1 VCLTR
6 LTSLKSF
13 SGEGLRMRPSGLS
26 CLTRLQELRLSDIV
40 YAGDSEQQGARE
52 LLAALQHL
60 TQLQHLQLNR
70 CHLHT
75 LEPHP
80 DNQLQ
85 QQEFDRLSCFSALTA
100 STQLT
105 ALVLKQWND
114 VPVPQ
119 AAFNHIFTAEHVLPH
134 LKVLSLTSYGFR
146 HCVEAEQVAR
156 IAATCPAL
164 QELTL
169 RGVTSRGFDVSCLL
183 QLTPGVERVEGIDW
197 NRPDRDLH

>member
-1 VCLTR
+1 
-6 LTSLKSF
+6 
-13 SGEGLRMRPSGLS
+13 
-26 CLTRLQELRLSDIV
+26 LTRLQELRLSDIV

-75 LEPHP
+75 LEPHT
-80 DNQLQ
+80 DGQSE
-85 QQEFDRLSCFSALTA
+85 QQELDSLSCFSALTA

-105 ALVLKQWND
+105 ALILKQWND
-114 VPVPQ
+114 VPVPR
-119 AAFNHIFTAEHVLPH
+119 AAFDFVFPQARVLPQ

-146 HCVEAEQVAR
+146 HCVEAAHVAR
-156 IAATCPAL
+156 IAASCPAM

-169 RGVTSRGFDVSCLL
+169 QGVTARGFDVSCLL
-183 QLTPGVERVEGIDW
+183 QLPPGVERVDGLDWARPSPAGLGIV
-197 NRPDRDLH
+197 PDE

>member
-1 VCLTR
+1 
-6 LTSLKSF
+6 
-13 SGEGLRMRPSGLS
+13 MRPSGLS

-40 YAGDSEQQGARE
+40 YAGDSVQQRARE
-52 LLAALQHL
+52 LLAALQQL
-60 TQLQHLQLNR
+60 TQLQHLQLNS

-105 ALVLKQWND
+105 ALILKQWNH

-119 AAFNHIFTAEHVLPH
+119 AAFDHIFPGDCVVPH

-146 HCVEAEQVAR
+146 HCVEAAQVAR
-156 IAATCPAL
+156 IAASCPAL

-169 RGVTSRGFDVSCLL
+169 QGVTPRGFDVSYLM
-183 QLTPGVERVEGIDW
+183 QLPLGVERVEGLGW
-197 NRPDRDLH
+197 TRPSPAGLGIVPAE